1 MDATT
6 FKGVFIPLHK
16 KLYRM
21 AYRLLEDSSDA
32 EDVVQE
38 TYVKLWEKRDELELL
53 RNPESFC
60 VVMVRNLCMDILRSS
75 RSKMDSLDLQ
85 NVEKSDSSSII
96 TDFETNESL
105 SIINKIVEKMP
116 EQSKLVFKLR
126 HYDDYSFEEIEAIT
140 GLSSV
145 NIRVI
150 LSRSRKFI
158 KENYNSFYNREL
170 NYKVENN
177 NEYCLNITL

>member
-1 MDATT
+1 MDANT

-21 AYRLLEDSSDA
+21 AYRLLEDASEA

-38 TYVKLWEKRDELELL
+38 TYIKLWEKREELELL

-60 VVMVRNLCMDILRSS
+60 IVMVRNLCMDILRSA
-75 RSKMDSLDLQ
+75 RNKIDSLDLQ
-85 NVEKSDSSSII
+85 NIEKSDFTTII
-96 TDFETNESL
+96 SDYETNESL
-105 SIINKIVEKMP
+105 GIINKIVEKLP

-126 HYDDYSFEEIEAIT
+126 HYDDYSFEEIEKIT

-158 KENYNSFYNREL
+158 KDNYNSFYNKEL
-170 NYKVENN
+170 NYNTEIEK
-177 NEYCLNITL
+177 EYCLNITQ